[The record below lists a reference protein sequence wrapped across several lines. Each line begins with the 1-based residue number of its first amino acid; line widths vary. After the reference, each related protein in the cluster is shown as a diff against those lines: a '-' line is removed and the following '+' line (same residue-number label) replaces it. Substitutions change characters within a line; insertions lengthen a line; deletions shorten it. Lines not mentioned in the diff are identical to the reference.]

1 MNGSFVC
8 SRLFLTGYGSIA
20 AMSKVAARTLNL
32 NLCTSI
38 RNKVL
43 KVFPAKGIKT
53 PTQIIVK
60 ELETV
65 CNKEDVHT

>member
-1 MNGSFVC
+1 MKGFFV
-8 SRLFLTGYGSIA
+8 SSKLFTGYGSIA
-20 AMSKVAARTLNL
+20 AMSKAAACTLNL